1 MGEPRAGSPPGAPW
15 LHSPAMRR
23 SRLLL
28 SVLLTIA
35 VLGSVPAAASARVP
49 QGFVGMMA
57 DGPLL
62 SRQVNLPRQL
72 DSMVASGVESLRV
85 VFNWAAAEPYASW
98 SDVPAAQRHRF
109 TDVGNM
115 PIDFSAMDGIVGP
128 AAQRG
133 LSIMPVILFAPQ
145 WAAAPAGLPGAYAV
159 PASDATYGTFAAALA
174 RRYGPHGTYWR
185 SHPRDRSVPIRLWQ
199 IWNEPNLT
207 LYWPAARFPAGYVDL
222 VHAAHD
228 AIRKV
233 DPGAKIVLAGMPND
247 SWNIL
252 PKIYAVPGASRY
264 FDVVAVH
271 PFTKY
276 PAGVI
281 TILQMVRDAMNQ
293 AGDTR
298 KPIIASEVSFPSAL
312 GKSSQNFGFETNEA
326 GQANNLRA
334 LLPLLSAARNRLH
347 LMAFYHYNWIGREH
361 RGDKSF
367 SFAGLLRLMGRRL
380 VAKPAFAA
388 FRTAALAIEGCR
400 VKSSL
405 ATRCARRR

>member
-1 MGEPRAGSPPGAPW
+1 
-15 LHSPAMRR
+15 
-23 SRLLL
+23 
-28 SVLLTIA
+28 
-35 VLGSVPAAASARVP
+35 
-49 QGFVGMMA
+49 
-57 DGPLL
+57 
-62 SRQVNLPRQL
+62 
-72 DSMVASGVESLRV
+72 
-85 VFNWAAAEPYASW
+85 
-98 SDVPAAQRHRF
+98 
-109 TDVGNM
+109 
-115 PIDFSAMDGIVGP
+115 
-128 AAQRG
+128 
-133 LSIMPVILFAPQ
+133 VILFAPQ
-145 WAAAPAGLPGAYAV
+145 WAAAPAGLPGSYAV

-174 RRYGPHGTYWR
+174 RRYGPHGAYWR
-185 SHPRDRSVPIRLWQ
+185 SHPRSRAVPIRLWQ

-312 GKSSQNFGFETNEA
+312 GRSSQNFGFETTEA
-326 GQANNLRA
+326 GQARNLRA
-334 LLPLLSAARNRLH
+334 LIPLLAGARNRLH

-361 RGDKSF
+361 RHDKSF
-367 SFAGLLRLMGRRL
+367 SFAGLLRLNGRL

-388 FRTAALAIEGCR
+388 FRAAALAVEGCR

-405 ATRCARRR
+405 ATRCAKRR